1 MSLRLDDQLC
11 FPLYAAARA
20 VQQRYRPLLAELG
33 LTYPQYLVMMV
44 LWEDDGQSVSALG
57 ARLMLDSGTLTP
69 LLKRM
74 EAAGLLERRRST
86 DDGRVVRAHLTEA
99 GHALHARA
107 EGVPLALV
115 SCLAP
120 AAQDLDIPHL
130 KRSLDELLRVLQDS
144 P

>member
-1 MSLRLDDQLC
+1 VSLRLDDQLC

-44 LWEDDGQSVSALG
+44 LWETDGPSVSALG
-57 ARLMLDSGTLTP
+57 QRLMLDSGTLTP

-74 EAAGLLERRRST
+74 EAAGLLERRREQA
-86 DDGRVVRAHLTEA
+86 DGRIVTAHLTDA
-99 GHALHARA
+99 GRALRAQA
-107 EGVPLALV
+107 EGVPHALV
-115 SCLAP
+115 ACLAP
-120 AAQDLDIPHL
+120 LAGDLDIPDL
-130 KRSLDELLRVLQDS
+130 KRSLDALLGVLQEA

>member
-20 VQQRYRPLLAELG
+20 VQQRYRPLLQDLG

-44 LWEDDGQSVSALG
+44 LWEDDAQSVSDLG

-74 EAAGLLERRRST
+74 EAAGFVERRRSAA
-86 DDGRVVRAHLTEA
+86 DGRVVRAHLTDA
-99 GHALHARA
+99 GRTLRARA
-107 EGVPLALV
+107 EGVPTALV

-130 KRSLDELLRVLQDS
+130 KRSLDDLLRVLQDT

>member
-74 EAAGLLERRRST
+74 EAAGLLDRRRSEA
-86 DDGRVVRAHLTEA
+86 DGRVVRAHLTEV
-99 GHALHARA
+99 GLALHTRA
-107 EGVPLALV
+107 EAVPPALV
-115 SCLAP
+115 ACLAP
-120 AAQDLDIPHL
+120 AARDIDVPQL
-130 KRSLDELLRVLQDS
+130 KRSLDELLRALRDS

>member
-33 LTYPQYLVMMV
+33 LTYPQYLVLMV
-44 LWEDDGQSVSALG
+44 LWEEDAQSVSALG
-57 ARLMLDSGTLTP
+57 ERLMLDSGTLTP

-74 EAAGLLERRRST
+74 EAAGIVARRRSAE
-86 DDGRVVRAHLTEA
+86 DGRIVRAHLTAA
-99 GHALHARA
+99 GRALQGRA

-120 AAQDLDIPHL
+120 AVQDVDIPNL
-130 KRSLDELLRVLQDS
+130 KRGLDELLRVLQEA